1 MKILN
6 YHQIIFALLSV
17 HLKAIKRRVF
27 TRRLHLRKLHQ
38 VSSNV
43 NVLKTDDGF
52 SSLPLKDNK
61 IYDTMV
67 YNENSEM
74 TPQII
79 SKIIFSPSKQI
90 MRLLNRSNK

>member
-1 MKILN
+1 MGQDFKTVFANIN
-6 YHQIIFALLSV
+6 VQI
-17 HLKAIKRRVF
+17 HKAIKRRVF

-61 IYDTMV
+61 IYYTIV
-67 YNENSEM
+67 YNEINS
-74 TPQII
+74 
-79 SKIIFSPSKQI
+79 
-90 MRLLNRSNK
+90 